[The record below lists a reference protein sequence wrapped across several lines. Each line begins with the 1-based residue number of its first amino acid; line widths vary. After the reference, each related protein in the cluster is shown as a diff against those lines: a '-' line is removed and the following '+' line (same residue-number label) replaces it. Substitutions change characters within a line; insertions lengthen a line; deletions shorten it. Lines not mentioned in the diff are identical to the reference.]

1 MTCEITS
8 RAAWAPVVESRT
20 PPMSMIDDV
29 HKDLKDGIGKAH
41 EALKRE
47 LAKVRTGRANPAM
60 LDPVRVD
67 YYGTP
72 TPLAQMASITVPDP
86 RTLLVKPW
94 DKTALKAVAK
104 AIGEADLGYN
114 PQVDGDQVRVPVPPL
129 TEERRKEMVKAAK
142 KCGEDAKV
150 AVRSTRRDALEL
162 LGQLKDDGDASE
174 DEVDRA
180 KKKAEELVSEGVKQ
194 IDGIVSHKEKDILDV

>member
-1 MTCEITS
+1 
-8 RAAWAPVVESRT
+8 
-20 PPMSMIDDV
+20 MSMIDDV
-29 HKDLKDGIGKAH
+29 HKDLKDGISKAH

-72 TPLAQMASITVPDP
+72 TPLSQMASINVPDP
-86 RTLLVKPW
+86 RTLVVKPW
-94 DKTALKAVAK
+94 DKTVLKAVAK

-114 PQVDGDQVRVPVPPL
+114 PQIDGDQVRVPVPAL

-142 KCGEDAKV
+142 KCGEEAKV
-150 AVRSTRRDALEL
+150 TVRNNRRDALEML
-162 LGQLKDDGDASE
+162 ATLKDDGEASE

-180 KKKAEELVSEGVKQ
+180 KKKVEETVAEGVKQ
-194 IDGIVSHKEKDILDV
+194 VDTMVTHKEKDILDI